1 MGWMHDTLDYFSQDP
16 LYRKFQHHQLTFR
29 MVYAFH
35 ENFVLPLSHDEVVYG
50 KRSLL
55 NKMPGDEWQKF
66 ANLRLLLGYMYA
78 QPGKKLLFMGGE
90 FGQQREWQH
99 DQGLE
104 WELLEQPLHAG
115 MQRWAAELNRFY
127 RGNRALHEV
136 DFEPAG
142 FEWIDCNDADA
153 SVVSLLRHGRGD
165 DDTLLVVCNFTPVVR
180 SNYRVGAPRGGI
192 WRELLNSDAKEY
204 GGSGVGNMG
213 EVEAAPIPFLERRHS
228 LFLTLP
234 PLSILFLHNRDSLVT
249 EDPQRQLG
257 SGGK

>member
-1 MGWMHDTLDYFSQDP
+1 
-16 LYRKFQHHQLTFR
+16 

-153 SVVSLLRHGRGD
+153 SVVSLLRKGRGG

-213 EVEAAPIPFLERRHS
+213 EVEAAPIPFLERSHS

-234 PLSILFLHNRDSLVT
+234 PLSILFLHNRDSVAT
-249 EDPQRQLG
+249 EERQRQLG
-257 SGGK
+257 SGGQ